1 MITRFHP
8 LFGAAMLL
16 ALAFSAQARALDDA
30 TLRAWL
36 EKYAAAWETPRR
48 NGRQAL
54 LRYA

>member
-1 MITRFHP
+1 
-8 LFGAAMLL
+8 LFGAALLL